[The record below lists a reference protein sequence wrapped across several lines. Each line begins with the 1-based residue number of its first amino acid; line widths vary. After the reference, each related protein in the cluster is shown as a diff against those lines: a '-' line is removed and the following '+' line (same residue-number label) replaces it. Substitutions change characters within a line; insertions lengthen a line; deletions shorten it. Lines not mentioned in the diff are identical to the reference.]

1 MIAKQ
6 RIVCYAYL
14 QEIPLARV
22 VVVDD
27 HELIRVGLRRM
38 LEQETDLELV
48 GEASNAAELE
58 TLIDSTDVDV
68 LILDINLPD
77 RNGFDIMVEL
87 AKTRPK
93 IAVVVLTMLPEY
105 PYAKR
110 ARAAGA
116 AEFVTKGTDSDVLVK
131 AIRNAAARGSGSSN

>member
-1 MIAKQ
+1 M
-6 RIVCYAYL
+6 
-14 QEIPLARV
+14 
-22 VVVDD
+22 VDD

-48 GEASNAAELE
+48 GEASNAAELK

-77 RNGFDIMVEL
+77 QNGFDIIVEL
-87 AKTRPK
+87 ARTRPE
-93 IAVVVLTMLPEY
+93 IALVVLTMLPEH
-105 PYAKR
+105 PYAER
-110 ARAAGA
+110 ARVAGA
-116 AEFVTKGTDSDVLVK
+116 AEFVTKGTDSDVLVE